1 MDLKS
6 IQISKSLLN
15 KLIIFLSTIENT
27 SNSKLNHN
35 QSILFNNYEIQKNDF
50 FTIHY
55 QTESDNEKFN
65 LQHSIDELQKENIT
79 LKKSLSELN
88 SFFEDTIKEN
98 NSLRIELE
106 KELKEKENKNITII
120 SYEKEIESLNEV
132 VNQLKEEN
140 EKNLK
145 CIEKNKR
152 LYSLSNLISS
162 SENEEEKNENNDNT
176 INRNT
181 QNNLEHEH
189 TNKFSHIINNKKIL
203 KNILLFM
210 DIDNIILFKNTS
222 KSIKTIFDFSF
233 GFKLLLSSFKI
244 YIQNKSYM
252 RKEYINKLLS
262 NELSESQSQI
272 LSDGIKKDNS
282 DIERLFKTYLRDK
295 KVPGKHLKDQILICL
310 NFLERDVKI
319 NLDMESCLKGVP
331 FVPVNNVKD
340 KESKQVNTTGTGI
353 KNMFKSLLS
362 SNQLNQN
369 NINSN
374 ILIGNDNI
382 SKSNIYDNTIEN
394 EYLLNHLQQLNIKFE
409 YKSKEDIINLINK
422 IYITNFTG
430 DFIKEFNSE
439 LVKNFSSIL
448 FYSNEA
454 INDIKEIDYLK
465 DLINKRFEKYYK
477 LNKELEEEVESLR
490 SYNKTNKDIK
500 EILLNQKNE
509 LEMKYSSFKGELILQ
524 QQEIVKKQKEI
535 QMIESEM
542 MKKKKEN
549 DFLKNKL
556 VSEYNRFKSEMES
569 IKIEKMEILNSI
581 FDIRKFIL
589 RLNISDDGD
598 VVMVNL

>member
-1 MDLKS
+1 
-6 IQISKSLLN
+6 
-15 KLIIFLSTIENT
+15 
-27 SNSKLNHN
+27 
-35 QSILFNNYEIQKNDF
+35 
-50 FTIHY
+50 
-55 QTESDNEKFN
+55 
-65 LQHSIDELQKENIT
+65 
-79 LKKSLSELN
+79 
-88 SFFEDTIKEN
+88 
-98 NSLRIELE
+98 
-106 KELKEKENKNITII
+106 
-120 SYEKEIESLNEV
+120 
-132 VNQLKEEN
+132 
-140 EKNLK
+140 
-145 CIEKNKR
+145 
-152 LYSLSNLISS
+152 
-162 SENEEEKNENNDNT
+162 
-176 INRNT
+176 
-181 QNNLEHEH
+181 
-189 TNKFSHIINNKKIL
+189 
-203 KNILLFM
+203 
-210 DIDNIILFKNTS
+210 
-222 KSIKTIFDFSF
+222 
-233 GFKLLLSSFKI
+233 
-244 YIQNKSYM
+244 
-252 RKEYINKLLS
+252 
-262 NELSESQSQI
+262 
-272 LSDGIKKDNS
+272 
-282 DIERLFKTYLRDK
+282 
-295 KVPGKHLKDQILICL
+295 
-310 NFLERDVKI
+310 
-319 NLDMESCLKGVP
+319 MESCLKGVP